1 MVLYNVLSLSNVR
14 NTVWGKSK
22 HWLNWFAKIYP
33 EMSTM
38 IWRYLKPKL
47 RCGGQIMRRWWEMDK
62 QPLSGTMFAN
72 LLKSMCGNPGNQH
85 VKTRACRK
93 RWWTLETVLDAKLS
107 HFLKSNYAKLFI
119 PKVEL
124 SWIIMNYA
132 ELIHKIHIIIPC
144 FFISTLNS
152 LNTPRPHWAFQ
163 LGKSGSCCFSVMGGA
178 KLANS
183 AAFGEA
189 WHCGIKYTNM
199 HPASCTY
206 PINKYIYI

>member
-1 MVLYNVLSLSNVR
+1 MGKEQTLTELVCKNLSWNVNNDLKISEAKVALRWANHAALVGNGQTASFRYNVC
-14 NTVWGKSK
+14 
-22 HWLNWFAKIYP
+22 H
-33 EMSTM
+33 
-38 IWRYLKPKL
+38 
-47 RCGGQIMRRWWEMDK
+47 
-62 QPLSGTMFAN
+62 

-206 PINKYIYI
+206 PINIYIYII